1 MTARPDHEPDPLGN
15 VVVLVEG
22 IMKSKLMKW
31 AATGLFL
38 AWEAGL
44 RVRGWARRKGWW
56 PR

>member
-1 MTARPDHEPDPLGN
+1 M
-15 VVVLVEG
+15 
-22 IMKSKLMKW
+22 SKIKYWAIQVAGALLM
-31 AATGLFL
+31 G

>member
-1 MTARPDHEPDPLGN
+1 
-15 VVVLVEG
+15 
-22 IMKSKLMKW
+22 MKSTLMKW
-31 AATGLFL
+31 AATALFV